1 MSLIKPYQ
9 CGFMTKNK
17 LYFVTIILSACSIIY
32 ELLLATML
40 SQITGS
46 YVWWHSWTISLYI
59 LGLGIGSYKANNEE
73 PKNLVKLEIKLATL
87 GLFTPI
93 FLLIVHGILLV
104 YDSWIYVNH
113 QNIYHSYNF
122 FFKSL
127 FFIIAQSLVFYIGLL
142 SGREIPLILKQIDP
156 SDENKVIGY
165 NYFGTLIGT
174 LLFSFGLQP
183 YFDIQIIAIIIS
195 AINFSIALILSKTYF
210 QKVSKKLILFVLLIP
225 LFFPVVSKL
234 DSYYN
239 KVKYHYSAFTFLNED
254 KSISAFFKS
263 KADFPEVK
271 SLRTL
276 YQNVDIVQSHKDETI
291 TMYLDGHYQFSTKT
305 EKYYHEG
312 FVHIPILLKKNMP
325 KNVLV
330 LGAGDGMLIRELI
343 KYDEIK
349 EIRHIELDGELNE
362 MFKTG
367 NYKNLNSGSL
377 SHPKVKTEIGDGFY
391 FVRNTREK
399 FDAIFIDFPYPK
411 SYDLSRLYSIE
422 FYKNIYHL
430 LNDNGFVI
438 LDAPIVDRLP
448 MSDKYGNDETHVT
461 ASSLINNSVLMST
474 IHYSGFKG
482 VFPYRIID
490 ESFILITKNQ
500 DKINFQLSED
510 FFIKA
515 PNIKEDDILKI
526 KNQTFPFEI
535 GHKYINSIFFPKL
548 VDQWTL
554 SPMIWFD

>member
-1 MSLIKPYQ
+1 MNLIKPYQ

-40 SQITGS
+40 SQMTGS

-73 PKNLVKLEIKLATL
+73 PKSLVKLEVKLATL
-87 GLFTPI
+87 GLLTPI
-93 FLLIVHGILLV
+93 LLLIVHGVLLV
-104 YDSWIYVNH
+104 YDSWIFANH
-113 QNIYHSYNF
+113 QEIYHNYNF

-127 FFIIAQSLVFYIGLL
+127 FFVVSQSFVFYIGLL
-142 SGREIPLILKQIDP
+142 SGREIPLILKQVSP
-156 SDENKVIGY
+156 NEENKVIGY

-183 YFDIQIIAIIIS
+183 YFDIQLIAIIVS
-195 AINFSIALILSKTYF
+195 AINFSIAMRLSKVYF
-210 QKVSKKLILFVLLIP
+210 KTISKKLIVLLLALP
-225 LFFPVVSKL
+225 LFFPIVSHL
-234 DSYYN
+234 DAYYN
-239 KVKYHYSAFTFLNED
+239 KVKYNYSSFSFLNED
-254 KSISAFFKS
+254 KSLSAFFKT
-263 KADFPEVK
+263 KTVIPEVK

-276 YQNVDIVQSHKDETI
+276 YQNVDIVQSYKDETI

-312 FVHIPILLKKNMP
+312 FVHVPILFKKVIP

-330 LGAGDGMLIRELI
+330 LGAGDGMLIRELV
-343 KYDEIK
+343 KYDEIEK
-349 EIRHIELDGELNE
+349 IKHIELDGELNE

-367 NYKNLNSGSL
+367 EYKILNDGSL
-377 SHPKVKTEIGDGFY
+377 SHPKVHTEIGDGFY
-391 FVRNTREK
+391 FVRNTREN

-422 FYKNIYHL
+422 FYRNVYRL

-448 MSDKYGNDETHVT
+448 MSDKYGNDETHIT
-461 ASSLINNSVLMST
+461 ANSMVNNSVLMST

-482 VFPYRIID
+482 IFPYRIVD
-490 ESFILITKNQ
+490 ESFIFITKTQ
-500 DKINFQLSED
+500 HKINYDPDGGFYV
-510 FFIKA
+510 KA
-515 PNIKEDDILKI
+515 KNVKEDDILKI
-526 KNQTFPFEI
+526 KNQMFPYEI